1 MSACPNNVINTN
13 DTSLSFAEE
22 SCPSSLPEPAEL
34 VNWYPVSVMSF
45 SDMGFE
51 LKTVDVQTINP
62 SNKKQKSLV
71 VGGEAKA
78 GFTAQFKSNE
88 IMHRLLQGFMRS
100 DFREKSTTK
109 SLNVAQIKAT
119 DVSGQRYTF
128 DNLLNGFQPGAM
140 FLASGFSNAKNNGI
154 KRVESGG
161 NGSLSVTV
169 TETLEAET
177 PPADAKI
184 EVCGF
189 TFDESEVDIVES
201 GFLVRLSFVS
211 ISPKEIATQFKMIP
225 GEWIFLGGSD
235 PLNRFNNN
243 VGYARIGVITDTY
256 IQFDKITWPNPV
268 SEVGSGKSISV
279 YFGHVLVDE
288 SDPDLIKNKTYQF
301 ERALGKD
308 SRGPQGYYLTGL
320 VADELSIS
328 MAMQDTVQIEM
339 SFLGEGQTT
348 YNGYAGPKVGLRP
361 KNIESNSKPLN
372 TSSDV
377 IFMGLTKNDINRSY
391 LTPYATYAEQLT
403 IELKN
408 SAQMNGAIGVLGS
421 IATSKGLFEVSGSA
435 NMYFKEVQ
443 VYEDA
448 KKSISASL
456 HTIFYKSNSGFI
468 FDIPELTVT
477 PKEQAEISK
486 GVMLDSEFSASE
498 SKNNSTMLYQ
508 HFPYLPDI
516 ASDPN
521 NWV

>member
-1 MSACPNNVINTN
+1 MSACPNNIINTN

-22 SCPSSLPEPAEL
+22 SCPSALPEPASL
-34 VNWYPVSVMSF
+34 VNWYPLSVMSF
-45 SDMGFE
+45 GDMGFE

-109 SLNVAQIKAT
+109 SLNTAQIKST
-119 DVSGQRYTF
+119 DVSDSKYTF
-128 DNLLNGFQPGAM
+128 SNLLNGFSAGSM
-140 FLASGFSNAKNNGI
+140 ILASGFSNASNNGV
-154 KRVESGG
+154 KDVVSGG
-161 NGSLSVTV
+161 NGALSVTV
-169 TETLEAET
+169 SQTLEDET
-177 PPADAKI
+177 PPESAKI
-184 EVCGF
+184 EVCGY
-189 TFDESEVDIVES
+189 TFPESEVDITTS
-201 GFLVRLSFVS
+201 GFLVRLTFATT
-211 ISPKEIATQFKMIP
+211 SPKDFATQFKMIP
-225 GEWIFLGGSD
+225 GEWIFLGGND
-235 PLNRFNNN
+235 PLSRFSKNT
-243 VGYARIGVITDTY
+243 GYARVGVITDTY
-256 IQFDKITWPNPV
+256 IQFDKITWPAPIAE
-268 SEVGSGKSISV
+268 SGAGKSISIF
-279 YFGHVLVDE
+279 FGHVLVDE
-288 SDPDLIKNKTYQF
+288 SDPTLIKNKTYQF
-301 ERALGKD
+301 ERALGND
-308 SRGPQGYYLTGL
+308 SQGQQGYYLTGL
-320 VADELSIS
+320 VADELSLS

-348 YNGYAGPKVGLRP
+348 YNGSVGPKIGLRP
-361 KNIESNSKPLN
+361 KNIESSSEPLN

-377 IFMGLTKNDINRSY
+377 IFMGLSKNDINRSY

-403 IELKN
+403 VELKN

-498 SKNNSTMLYQ
+498 SKNNSTLLYQ
-508 HFPYLPDI
+508 HFTYLPDI
-516 ASDPN
+516 AANPN
-521 NWV
+521 G